1 MPRGLSPAARV
12 MAFFA
17 NVSLPE
23 AEQMFE
29 LVKETLKV
37 RRLASAP
44 VPSPRRSHKKAP
56 RATPPVSEATPL
68 GTKRPRRT
76 KAQMIAD
83 ALVPQTS
90 NLPGNLPGVQA

>member
-1 MPRGLSPAARV
+1 MPKGLSPAARV

-29 LVKETLKV
+29 LVKETMKV
-37 RRLASAP
+37 RRTSTIIQTHGSKA
-44 VPSPRRSHKKAP
+44 RSHKKP
-56 RATPPVSEATPL
+56 SVQPPVNEATPL
-68 GTKRPRRT
+68 GAKRTRRT

-83 ALVPQTS
+83 AMVPQSS
-90 NLPGNLPGVQA
+90 NLPGAPA

>member
-23 AEQMFE
+23 AEQMLE
-29 LVKETLKV
+29 LVKETMKV
-37 RRLASAP
+37 RRMVGAGVAP
-44 VPSPRRSHKKAP
+44 VEKKRRSHKAP
-56 RATPPVSEATPL
+56 SATPPTSEALPL

-76 KAQMIAD
+76 KAQMIQD
-83 ALVPQTS
+83 ALVPQSS
-90 NLPGNLPGVQA
+90 NLPGVPA